1 MLRTTTTATTTT
13 RGQAAATAGLGNASA
28 GPPTRIDSDA
38 ELEIYHKYLASR
50 VRSQSGDSTGI
61 GLERTKQR
69 HALYARA
76 EVLSTRDVLA
86 NVI

>member
-1 MLRTTTTATTTT
+1 MVEAQEVPAFRIAVL
-13 RGQAAATAGLGNASA
+13 AAPAIEK
-28 GPPTRIDSDA
+28 PRIGSDA
-38 ELEIYHKYLASR
+38 ELEIYHTYLASR

-86 NVI
+86 IVI